1 MDKQERH
8 TKIIEHLANGFSAA
22 ETAQETGISF
32 ATVNSDIAQLKIKY
46 GAKNSPHLV
55 HILNQ
60 QHYFDTNGLPP
71 IENQ

>member
-8 TKIIEHLANGFSAA
+8 RSIIYHLANGFSAA
-22 ETAQETGISF
+22 KTAQKTGISF

-55 HILNQ
+55 HILHEQ
-60 QHYFDTNGLPP
+60 GYFT
-71 IENQ
+71 EQVS